1 MKSLK
6 NMVIAVACA
15 GGIGTG
21 LARRYAAEG
30 ASILIGDINAD
41 AAAGGKATV
50 QALDIGDNAAVA
62 DFVSSAER
70 IYGGVDGFHVNAVN
84 FKHGRED
91 TDAVDISLE
100 IFDDILRINAGGA
113 LRCAKNATPAML
125 RRGGGCILFTS
136 SGSARNADPTRVAY
150 GMSKASL
157 HSLARHV
164 AMRWG
169 KENIRSNVIAP
180 GVTLHPRL
188 EQAAPELKEWALK
201 RVPGQY
207 LGTPEDI
214 AALAALLMSSEGR
227 YITGQVISVDGGSTM
242 RP

>member
-1 MKSLK
+1 
-6 NMVIAVACA
+6 
-15 GGIGTG
+15 
-21 LARRYAAEG
+21 
-30 ASILIGDINAD
+30 
-41 AAAGGKATV
+41 
-50 QALDIGDNAAVA
+50 
-62 DFVSSAER
+62 
-70 IYGGVDGFHVNAVN
+70 
-84 FKHGRED
+84 
-91 TDAVDISLE
+91 
-100 IFDDILRINAGGA
+100 
-113 LRCAKNATPAML
+113 ML

-136 SGSARNADPTRVAY
+136 SGSAHNADPTRVAY

-201 RVPGQY
+201 RVPGPY

-227 YITGQVISVDGGSTM
+227 YITGQVISVDGGGTM